1 MKKAFSYKQ
10 LFNILILLLM
20 VSCNEEQGTQ
30 IGTNEFRVSTET
42 LWLTNDST
50 AIAGTIGIQA
60 DVPEVD
66 LEWVTSPDCK
76 LNTQLSKLYLENGRG
91 VVPVEWLKPF
101 ENDDPTLAG
110 TAFAAGVKITAGN
123 ETKYVSLLWGKD
135 KGEILNGSVTRAL
148 TDVRAASITFSPQRV
163 VMNSVSGGA
172 TLVMLNEVTD
182 AVVSYSEITPAMN
195 IILDD
200 PTLLPLVLN
209 GTTPLIF
216 KWNGAPPTTSFT
228 TTVTV
233 YGAGVP
239 AATLELVYEASGD
252 PGPGPGPS
260 PGEDL
265 QVSTVVPGGDIP
277 DEGGTYYCNFTGT
290 YTGTVIFR
298 ATRDGVEVGRVS
310 GSVPSLLN
318 VTIPGLSGKT
328 SAQIAFEYSRD
339 GGATWILIET
349 RVQKEETLSIYSIQP
364 SGNIPSAGGTV
375 TCGLYGT
382 YSKRI
387 AIHARV
393 DAQVIASSSGTVPS
407 TVSLQIPAYKGNNT
421 RLIIFEYSKNGG
433 PWLTLEVKR
442 QLA

>member
-1 MKKAFSYKQ
+1 
-10 LFNILILLLM
+10 M
-20 VSCNEEQGTQ
+20 VSCNEDQGTQ
-30 IGTNEFRVSTET
+30 IETNEFRVSTET

-101 ENDDPTLAG
+101 ENGDPTLAG
-110 TAFAAGVKITAGN
+110 TAFSAGVKITAGN
-123 ETKYVSLLWGKD
+123 EMKYVSLLWGKD
-135 KGEILNGSVTRAL
+135 KGEILNGPVTRAL
-148 TDVRAASITFSPQRV
+148 TDVKAASITFSPQRV

-172 TLVMLNEVTD
+172 TLVTLNEVAN
-182 AVVSYSEITPAMN
+182 AVVDYSAITPAMN
-195 IILDD
+195 INLSDQ
-200 PTLLPLVLN
+200 TLLPLVLT

-216 KWNGAPPTTSFT
+216 KWNGTPPTTSFT

-233 YGAGVP
+233 YGSGVP

-252 PGPGPGPS
+252 PG

-298 ATRDGVEVGRVS
+298 ATRDGVEVGRMS

-318 VTIPGLSGKT
+318 VTIPGLSGKS

-339 GGATWILIET
+339 GGNTWILIET
-349 RVQKEETLSIYSIQP
+349 RVQKEETLSVYPIQP

-387 AIHARV
+387 TIHARV
-393 DAQVIASSSGTVPS
+393 DGQVIASSSGTVPS

-421 RLIIFEYSKNGG
+421 RLIIFEYSKNNG

-442 QLA
+442 QLGY

>member
-1 MKKAFSYKQ
+1 MKKVFSYKQ

-20 VSCNEEQGTQ
+20 VSCNEDQGTQ
-30 IGTNEFRVSTET
+30 IETNEFRVSTET

-66 LEWVTSPDCK
+66 LEWVTSPNCK

-135 KGEILNGSVTRAL
+135 QGETLNGPVTRAL
-148 TDVRAASITFSPQRV
+148 TDVKAASITFSPQRV
-163 VMNSVSGGA
+163 VLNSVSGGA
-172 TLVMLNEVTD
+172 TLVILTEVAN
-182 AVVSYSEITPAMN
+182 AVVDYSGITPAMN
-195 IILDD
+195 INLSDQAS
-200 PTLLPLVLN
+200 LPLVLN

-216 KWNGAPPTTSFT
+216 KWNGTPPTTSFT

-233 YGAGVP
+233 YGSGVP

-252 PGPGPGPS
+252 PGPGPG

-290 YTGTVIFR
+290 YKGTVIFR
-298 ATRDGVEVGRVS
+298 ATRDGVEVGRMS

-318 VTIPGLSGKT
+318 VTIPGLSGKS
-328 SAQIAFEYSRD
+328 SAQIAFEYSKKKK
-339 GGATWILIET
+339 LY
-349 RVQKEETLSIYSIQP
+349 LFIQ
-364 SGNIPSAGGTV
+364 SN
-375 TCGLYGT
+375 
-382 YSKRI
+382 R
-387 AIHARV
+387 
-393 DAQVIASSSGTVPS
+393 QVIFLRP
-407 TVSLQIPAYKGNNT
+407 
-421 RLIIFEYSKNGG
+421 
-433 PWLTLEVKR
+433 EVR
-442 QLA
+442 

>member
-1 MKKAFSYKQ
+1 MKKVFSYKQ
-10 LFNILILLLM
+10 LFNILMLLFM

-30 IGTNEFRVSTET
+30 IETNEFRVSTET

-60 DVPEVD
+60 DAPEVD
-66 LEWVTSPDCK
+66 LEWITSPDCK
-76 LNTQLSKLYLENGRG
+76 LNTQLSKLYLENGSG

-101 ENDDPTLAG
+101 ENDDPTLVG
-110 TAFAAGVKITAGN
+110 TAFAAGVKITAGK

-135 KGEILNGSVTRAL
+135 KGEILNAPVTRAL
-148 TDVRAASITFSPQRV
+148 TDVKAASITFSPQRV

-172 TLVMLNEVTD
+172 TLVTLNEVAN
-182 AVVSYSEITPAMN
+182 AVVDYSAITPAMN
-195 IILDD
+195 IDLSDQ
-200 PTLLPLVLN
+200 TLLPLVLT
-209 GTTPLIF
+209 GTTPLTF
-216 KWNGAPPTTSFT
+216 KWNGTPPATSFT

-233 YGAGVP
+233 YGSGVP

-252 PGPGPGPS
+252 PGPGPDPS
-260 PGEDL
+260 EDL
-265 QVSTVVPGGDIP
+265 QVSAVVPGGDIP

-298 ATRDGVEVGRVS
+298 ATRDGVEVGRMS

-318 VTIPGLSGKT
+318 VTIPELSGKS

-339 GGATWILIET
+339 GGNTWILIET
-349 RVQKEETLSIYSIQP
+349 RVQKEETLSIYPIQP
-364 SGNIPSAGGTV
+364 SGNIPSSGGTV
-375 TCGLYGT
+375 TCDLYGT

-387 AIHARV
+387 TIHARV

-407 TVSLQIPAYKGNNT
+407 TVSLQIPAYTGNNT

-442 QLA
+442 QLGY